1 MAACIVYLASSDM
14 LTVQLKTLAS
24 ENAALRT
31 TIAEREQKDQ
41 HDLQDLRNF
50 CIASQEQSSDTDSSI
65 HAELQQHQQELAGRM
80 SIYESSAR
88 EFTART
94 QKISSR
100 LDTVSFHQWSAA
112 MCMHSPAKC
121 TKCVLH

>member
-1 MAACIVYLASSDM
+1 MALCIVSLASFDM
-14 LTVQLKTLAS
+14 LTMQLKTLAA

-41 HDLQDLRNF
+41 HELQDLRNF
-50 CIASQEQSSDTDSSI
+50 CIASQEQSSDKDSSI

-80 SIYESSAR
+80 SSYEASAMD
-88 EFTART
+88 FTAST

-100 LDTVSFHQWSAA
+100 LDTVSKDGLLLCACPAQQSAQSA
-112 MCMHSPAKC
+112 
-121 TKCVLH
+121 

>member
-1 MAACIVYLASSDM
+1 M
-14 LTVQLKTLAS
+14 QLKTLAA

-31 TIAEREQKDQ
+31 TIAEREQKEQ

-50 CIASQEQSSDTDSSI
+50 CIASQEQGSDRDSSI

-80 SIYESSAR
+80 STYEASAR
-88 EFTART
+88 EFTAST

-100 LDTVSFHQWSAA
+100 LDTVSVHGWFAA
-112 MCMHSPAKC
+112 MCMYTPAKC
-121 TKCVLH
+121 TKRMLN